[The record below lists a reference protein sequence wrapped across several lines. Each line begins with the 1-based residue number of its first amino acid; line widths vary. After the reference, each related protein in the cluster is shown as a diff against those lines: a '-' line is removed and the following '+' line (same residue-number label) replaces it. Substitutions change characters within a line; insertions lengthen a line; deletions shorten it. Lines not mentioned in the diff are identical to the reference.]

1 MLDTLLMKVFIV
13 LGGMAG
19 LAIWIKYTRLSRI
32 RKPGAEMPAPSRL
45 LALTTGILDRVFI
58 FVSLGVALLFLLRG
72 YPDIFLP
79 FSGHF
84 DFPIQLS
91 GMALLVASMC
101 ESWWAI
107 ASMGEFNQP
116 RWEHLKQGHTVV
128 KTGAYRYLRHPQ
140 YASKMLVYLG
150 LFLFFKD
157 FLFLLVFFCSVLLFY
172 FQAKSEEK
180 LLIQVFGEEYKN
192 YQATTGMFLPPPFS
206 QWIRQ
211 GQIATLRTGDKTK
224 RSGTSK
230 GGCQ

>member
-1 MLDTLLMKVFIV
+1 MLDTFLMKVFIV

-45 LALTTGILDRVFI
+45 LALTTGVLDRVFI
-58 FVSLGVALLFLLRG
+58 FISLGFASLFFLKG

-79 FSGHF
+79 FSGRF
-84 DFPIQLS
+84 DFSLQLL
-91 GMALLVASMC
+91 GMALLVVGMF

-107 ASMGEFNQP
+107 ASMGEFNLP

-128 KTGAYRYLRHPQ
+128 KTGSYRYLRHPQ
-140 YASKMLVYLG
+140 YTSKMLAYLG

-172 FQAKSEEK
+172 LQAKSEEK

-192 YQATTGMFLPPPFS
+192 YQATTGMFLPLVFRR
-206 QWIRQ
+206 WIRQ
-211 GQIATLRTGDKTK
+211 VPIATVRTGDKTDDK
-224 RSGTSK
+224 RFPD
-230 GGCQ
+230 